1 MSKFADKTENINL
14 NDSIDFEDGVNTE
27 KYILKLQ
34 TIQANEFRILI
45 EALKDILNDIN
56 IEFTPDGIK
65 IITVDGSQTVLVH
78 LKLFANKF
86 ESYFC
91 KHKIIIGVNMTNFYR
106 LIKTMSN
113 DDILTLYILENDIS
127 HLGMIFENSKLNTIW
142 EHRLKTFDM
151 NDESFGNPTAEFSSI
166 ITLPSNVFQKII
178 RDMNSLLETVEIIS
192 VKNQLIFRGTGD
204 YSDNKV
210 TICEN
215 SEGMTF
221 IQNEEPDEI
230 VQGYYSLKELILFT
244 KCTNLCPSIE
254 LYLKNNFPIIV
265 KYTVG
270 DLGEIKLA
278 LTPKD
283 SYE

>member
-1 MSKFADKTENINL
+1 MSLVN
-14 NDSIDFEDGVNTE
+14 NDSEDNS
-27 KYILKLQ
+27 KYVLKLQ

-56 IEFTPDGIK
+56 IEFTPDGMK
-65 IITVDGSQTVLVH
+65 ISTIDGSLTVLVH
-78 LKLFANKF
+78 LKLFAQKF

-91 KHKIIIGVNMTNFYR
+91 KHKIIIGVNMTNLYR

-127 HLGMIFENSKLNTIW
+127 HLGMTFENSKLNTIW

-151 NDESFGNPTAEFSSI
+151 NDESFGNPEAEFSSI
-166 ITLPSNVFQKII
+166 ITLPSQLFQKII
-178 RDMNSLLETVEIIS
+178 RDMNSLLDIIEIIS

-204 YSDNKV
+204 YSENKV

-215 SEGMTF
+215 CDSMTF
-221 IQNEEPDEI
+221 IQNDEPDEI
-230 VQGYYSLKELILFT
+230 IQGYYSLKELILFT

-278 LTPKD
+278 LTPKVNLD
-283 SYE
+283 LQ